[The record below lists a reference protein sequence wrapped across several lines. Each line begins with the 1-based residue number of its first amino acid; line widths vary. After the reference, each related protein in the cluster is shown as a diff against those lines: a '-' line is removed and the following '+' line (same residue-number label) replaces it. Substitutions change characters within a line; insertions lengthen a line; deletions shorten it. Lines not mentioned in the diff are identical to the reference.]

1 MSEAKLSLLMLTG
14 LPASGKSTYAKELE
28 GAGWFRVNYDKMR
41 WYASDGSAVEYKF
54 SRDKEKKIKLA
65 GQQAAVAAL
74 KAGINVVV
82 DNTNLTAAA
91 EDYWRSIAV
100 LCGAGF
106 LRVEFPT
113 DLDECIRRNKTRVG
127 WARVPR
133 PVIER
138 MALSSGRVNWP
149 HPPDK
154 NVRAVIVDIDGTL
167 ANGDH
172 RKIYVSGI
180 CFNCFKG
187 KIYDGSISC
196 DICQGTGK
204 LKKNWQKYFSLIHS
218 DTPIRPVVEWVKSL
232 KDEGYYVVIVSGR
245 GMENARVTE
254 DQLEEFGVPYDRLFM
269 RNAGDAREDSI
280 IKKEILDAIRPN
292 IEIAFAIDDRP
303 RVIRM
308 WRENGI
314 KVYDVGDGIEF

>member
-54 SRDKEKKIKLA
+54 SRDNEKKIKLA

-82 DNTNLTAAA
+82 DNTNLTAGV

-138 MALSSGRVNWP
+138 MALSSGRVPWLGMG
-149 HPPDK
+149 
-154 NVRAVIVDIDGTL
+154 VGGRAVIVDIDGTL

-172 RKIYVSGI
+172 RKKYVSGV
-180 CFNCFKG
+180 CMDCDGFEVCNRCAGNG
-187 KIYDGSISC
+187 KA
-196 DICQGTGK
+196 
-204 LKKNWQKYFSLIHS
+204 KKDWKTYFSLIHL

-245 GMENARVTE
+245 GMDGEVARATE
-254 DQLEEFGVPYDRLFM
+254 DQLEAFGVPYDRLFM
-269 RNAGDAREDSI
+269 RNAGDVREDSI